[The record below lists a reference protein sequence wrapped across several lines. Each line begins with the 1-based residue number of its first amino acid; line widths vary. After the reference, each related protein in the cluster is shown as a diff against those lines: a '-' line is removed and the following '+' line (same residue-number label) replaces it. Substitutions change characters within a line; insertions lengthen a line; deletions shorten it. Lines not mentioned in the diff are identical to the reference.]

1 MKTASVRLESRDL
14 ASLETVMNID
24 EIRGLIFGIPKN
36 ATLLP
41 KNMFQQK
48 SGNTLLLFKIHTLS
62 NNNIKV
68 CNKTVT
74 DLPINF
80 EL

>member
-48 SGNTLLLFKIHTLS
+48 TGNTW
-62 NNNIKV
+62 NIFYLKSV
-68 CNKTVT
+68 IV
-74 DLPINF
+74 
-80 EL
+80 